1 MFAPANSTSA
11 PRSSAFICARNR
23 SRRSM
28 RNRSKSTRRCQS
40 APVWLYTR
48 RGSHSCGRPMKLM
61 SMPDALSTTLL
72 MGDGPLQKPGEL
84 YTIRNLEFGIRN
96 LECAME
102 MLEKF
107 ESWDLRNIRNRR
119 NWKRRTKREEYLK
132 RIPNSEFQIPN

>member
-11 PRSSAFICARNR
+11 PRSSAFICARSR
-23 SRRSM
+23 SRRST
-28 RNRSKSTRRCQS
+28 RNRSKSTRCCQS

-48 RGSHSCGRPMKLM
+48 RGSHSCGRPMKLV

-102 MLEKF
+102 MLGEF
-107 ESWDLRNIRNRR
+107 ES
-119 NWKRRTKREEYLK
+119 REFTQYQESGELEATNQAGG
-132 RIPNSEFQIPN
+132 IPETNSKFQIPNS